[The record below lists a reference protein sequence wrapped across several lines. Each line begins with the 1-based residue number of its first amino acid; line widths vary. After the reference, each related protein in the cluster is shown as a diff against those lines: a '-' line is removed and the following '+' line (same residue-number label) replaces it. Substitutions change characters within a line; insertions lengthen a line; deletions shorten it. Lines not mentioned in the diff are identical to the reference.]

1 MIALC
6 ATMGT
11 ALDVEAAG
19 DDEEDAIQ
27 AVQQVFSSVGGNDS
41 FDGAPR
47 QKS

>member
-19 DDEEDAIQ
+19 EDEEDAIQ
-27 AVQQVFSSVGGNDS
+27 AVQQVFSSINGND
-41 FDGAPR
+41 FFAGAPR